1 MKTYITKH
9 LACAAFALAL
19 ALPAVAGT
27 AGTLKAPAVIQLSL
41 NGKTVGSA
49 TLPAGTK
56 VAVEQEDAAT
66 GKTRVSTRAGAGW
79 VASSDVEIDAPAPAG
94 SVTAPS
100 PTQAPTAPT
109 PPPTPTPAP
118 APEAAPAKSPETG
131 ATNAPAD
138 QAVAAVASPSP
149 TPTAAEPKRLKILY
163 LVGFPESVFVT
174 DIKKIEALRRN
185 CDVTVGAVRI
195 NSKKT
200 PLGWPA
206 MSHLLIPGPRL
217 SEGEITGDCISM
229 YAYMGGSTLAKNIM
243 EDFDVLFLGSYRSP
257 TGSAPCRPRVIEDA
271 IRMNKILVLKTPH
284 ADIPLPTP
292 PLTEGTF
299 WRTLADSPEFKKAER
314 QAWCK
319 IMARPKSG
327 EVGPTFIYYENS
339 PRAYLRPSSEDL
351 KDRKRREDAKE
362 AKEDDL
368 NTEALV
374 KLVEEVSKAR

>member
-1 MKTYITKH
+1 MRTYIAKY
-9 LACAAFALAL
+9 LACAAAFTLAL
-19 ALPAVAGT
+19 ALPALAESV
-27 AGTLKAPAVIQLSL
+27 GTLKAPTVIQLSL

-79 VASSDVEIDAPAPAG
+79 VASSDVEIDSPAPAG
-94 SVTAPS
+94 SVAPS
-100 PTQAPTAPT
+100 PTSTPAPT
-109 PPPTPTPAP
+109 P
-118 APEAAPAKSPETG
+118 APEAAPAKSPETA

-138 QAVAAVASPSP
+138 QAVASPSP
-149 TPTAAEPKRLKILY
+149 TPTAAEPRRLKILY
-163 LVGFPESVFVT
+163 VVGAPHTVFVT
-174 DIKKIEALRRN
+174 DIKKIEALRKN
-185 CDVTVGAVRI
+185 FDVTVGAVMI

-206 MSHLLIPGPRL
+206 MSHIIPGPRL

-229 YAYMGGSTLAKNIM
+229 YAYMGGSTLAKNVM
-243 EDFDVLFLGSYRSP
+243 ADFDVLFLGSYRSP
-257 TGSAPCRPRVIEDA
+257 TQMAPCRPRVIEDA
-271 IRMNKILVLKTPH
+271 IRMNKTLVLKTPH

-292 PLTEGTF
+292 PLAEGTF
-299 WRTLADSPEFKKAER
+299 WRQLSDSPEFKKAER
-314 QAWCK
+314 HAWCK

-339 PRAYLRPSSEDL
+339 PRAYLRPNSEDL
-351 KDRKRREDAKE
+351 KDRQRREDAKD

-368 NTEALV
+368 NTESLV
-374 KLVEEVSKAR
+374 KLVEEASKDR